1 MMKRILVMGMGLLW
15 VVAAGGCGDD
25 DSGDNNNTATE
36 ICANT
41 MDDDG
46 DGLVDCNDPDCLN
59 NPACQSE
66 TETLCDDGLDNDADG
81 MADCLDADCQSDPAC
96 QSQTETVCD
105 DGLDD
110 DGDGDI
116 DCADADC
123 AGETYCEATET
134 TCDDVFDNDGD
145 GDVDCADSDCSG
157 DAACAEETICDDGL
171 DNDSDGDIDCADS
184 DCASETYC
192 ESPEATC
199 DDSFDNDGDGDVD
212 CADSDCSGDA
222 ACQTESVCDDGTD
235 NDSDGDIDCADSDC
249 ASETYCESPEA
260 TCDDSF
266 DNDGDGDVDCADS
279 DCSGDAACQG
289 QTETVC
295 DDGLDDDSDGDIDCA
310 DSDCASEAYCET
322 TESTCNDAF
331 DNDGDGDVDC
341 ADSDCSSDPNCAST
355 GTTGDACTSDA
366 DCTVAGAFCLLE
378 QGAGFPSGYCTVDC
392 SSSGT
397 CTEADTECINAGL
410 ILCAQHCTLANPTEC
425 RPGYSCE
432 DISLGTGMGVCWPSC
447 QSNAE
452 CGVTNQCD
460 STSGFCVWGDVVAG
474 SETVTNDPNSDG
486 IADAGETFELAFDA
500 YNQGGGLAA
509 GPIDVAVIVNSTAS
523 TVTGTVALTAPSNT
537 TCAAGDLAADTS
549 VSCQPWTVQVPGT
562 AQSGERVAFD
572 FTFTGPN
579 DTWTDT
585 WALSVG
591 TSYQTLIPSLDP
603 QGDQGTF
610 DCDLRDVVGYE
621 ASGTLYL
628 RMDFHAS
635 CTPAG
640 IMDLYLCDATNCV
653 TLTLED
659 DGSGNMVPTI
669 WSNAGGWYEVTT
681 LPGSYQVTPSTFPTQ
696 NLDYEIAIAD
706 IPDLDTSAQRLDV
719 RGSIGAT
726 VAYDDNA
733 PDTGF
738 GSIAW

>member
-1 MMKRILVMGMGLLW
+1 M
-15 VVAAGGCGDD
+15 
-25 DSGDNNNTATE
+25 
-36 ICANT
+36 
-41 MDDDG
+41 
-46 DGLVDCNDPDCLN
+46 
-59 NPACQSE
+59 
-66 TETLCDDGLDNDADG
+66 
-81 MADCLDADCQSDPAC
+81 
-96 QSQTETVCD
+96 
-105 DGLDD
+105 
-110 DGDGDI
+110 
-116 DCADADC
+116 DCADTDC
-123 AGETYCEATET
+123 TGETYCEAT
-134 TCDDVFDNDGD
+134 
-145 GDVDCADSDCSG
+145 
-157 DAACAEETICDDGL
+157 
-171 DNDSDGDIDCADS
+171 
-184 DCASETYC
+184 
-192 ESPEATC
+192 EATC
-199 DDSFDNDGDGDVD
+199 DDSFDNDGDG
-212 CADSDCSGDA
+212 A
-222 ACQTESVCDDGTD
+222 
-235 NDSDGDIDCADSDC
+235 
-249 ASETYCESPEA
+249 
-260 TCDDSF
+260 
-266 DNDGDGDVDCADS
+266 VDCADS

-310 DSDCASEAYCET
+310 DSDCASETYCEA

-331 DNDGDGDVDC
+331 DNDGDGAVDC
-341 ADSDCSSDPNCAST
+341 ADSDCGSDPNCASI

-392 SSSGT
+392 SSTGT
-397 CTEADTECINAGL
+397 CTETDTECINAGL
-410 ILCAQHCTLANPTEC
+410 VLCTQHCTLANPTEC

-447 QSNAE
+447 QSNTE

-460 STSGFCVWGDVVAG
+460 TTAGFCVWGDVVAG
-474 SETVTNDPNSDG
+474 SGAVTNDPNSDS
-486 IADAGETFELAFDA
+486 IADAGETFDLAFDA

-509 GPIDVAVIVNSTAS
+509 GPIDVTVTVNSTAS
-523 TVTGTVALTAPSNT
+523 TVTGTVALTAPADT
-537 TCAAGDLAADTS
+537 ICAAGDLAADTS
-549 VSCQPWTVQVPGT
+549 ATCQPWTVQVPGT
-562 AQSGERVAFD
+562 AQAGERVAFD
-572 FTFTGPN
+572 FTFTGPD

-585 WALSVG
+585 WALSIG
-591 TSYQTLIPSLDP
+591 TSYQTLIPNLDP

-628 RMDFHAS
+628 RMDFYAS

-659 DGSGNMVPTI
+659 DGAGSMVPTI
-669 WSNAGGWYEVTT
+669 WSSAGGWYQVTT

-726 VAYDDNA
+726 LPYDDNA

-738 GSIAW
+738 GAIAW